1 MSSNKEYFKGITKIN
16 YEGKESDNPLAYKY
30 YDADR
35 VVAGKKLKD
44 HLKFAM
50 AYWHTLCNVGGDPF
64 GAGTQNYPWNKNSDP
79 IQRAKDK
86 ADAAFEFLNK
96 MGFDYY
102 CFHDVDIVDEGENL
116 IKTEKMLHEV
126 ADYLKQHQQSSG

>member
-1 MSSNKEYFKGITKIN
+1 MSYFKEIVF
-16 YEGKESDNPLAYKY
+16 L
-30 YDADR
+30 DR
-35 VVAGKKLKD
+35 IEIICKQVALLMKKLQAGTHLKD

-102 CFHDVDIVDEGENL
+102 CFHDIDMLPEDDSCDYSYPDKRLKNQNSGYQLQNCNL
-116 IKTEKMLHEV
+116 LRF
-126 ADYLKQHQQSSG
+126 